1 VDGSPAEYVDWVI
14 DAGDREVLACFR
26 FVRRP
31 MTKET

>member
-1 VDGSPAEYVDWVI
+1 VI